1 MRDAPTATCRPWR
14 VRDVAKRGSRFV
26 LHVRPRECTASGPAA
41 LRERQRP
48 GGRGLARVCSKCP
61 FSVTSF
67 WALKSQAFLHHCF
80 CLTYPCVPEKHCR
93 MVPSVQDPYM
103 MESG

>member
-48 GGRGLARVCSKCP
+48 GGRGLQQVPVFCDV
-61 FSVTSF
+61 F
-67 WALKSQAFLHHCF
+67 LGIEKSGFLRHRF